1 MQYRAESMCSAHS
14 TSFPLI
20 CSLICGGHVNHQE
33 FKVYSYFR
41 QMWKDSRLAGKL
53 NSTFTIKGGEIDN
66 IWVPDPFCYNAR
78 ETNMVMPNEEIHNF
92 VHIQP
97 NGDITYSKG

>member
-1 MQYRAESMCSAHS
+1 MS
-14 TSFPLI
+14 
-20 CSLICGGHVNHQE
+20 VNHQE

-41 QMWKDSRLAGKL
+41 QLWKDSRLAGKL
-53 NSTFTIKGGEIDN
+53 NSTFTINGGEIDN

-97 NGDITYSKG
+97 SGDIIYSKG

>member
-1 MQYRAESMCSAHS
+1 
-14 TSFPLI
+14 
-20 CSLICGGHVNHQE
+20 
-33 FKVYSYFR
+33 
-41 QMWKDSRLAGKL
+41 MWKDSRLAGKL

-78 ETNMVMPNEEIHNF
+78 ETNMVMPNEETHNF

-97 NGDITYSKG
+97 SGDIIYSKGWVEKWSG